1 MRKRIYQIIE
11 LSSGEDMASRVYD
24 TIMFIS
30 ILACLIPMMFRRS
43 HAIFTYLDW
52 VVTVVFLIDYI
63 LRIWTADL
71 KLPKMKK
78 WAFLVY
84 PFTPLAL
91 IDLISI
97 IPTLLLLHP
106 SLHRFVILRL
116 IRALKVVRIFKL
128 MRYSKGMRMFLN
140 ILRAEREAL
149 AAVSTLAVS
158 VIFMSAIIMYNV
170 EPALF
175 PDFFSALYW
184 ATVTMTSVGYG
195 DIAPVTPIGQLVS
208 MASSVIGIA
217 IIALPTGIITA
228 GFMKEVLDP
237 ADKTTV
243 REAVREAVEEAV
255 EESTVKEAVRE
266 AVDSSLVKEALRGAL
281 EESNDTFE
289 DAIEAA
295 LEHLEQSRKQNIL

>member
-24 TIMFIS
+24 TIMCIS

-43 HAIFTYLDW
+43 HLVFSYLDW
-52 VVTVVFLIDYI
+52 AVTFVFLVDYI
-63 LRIWTADL
+63 LRLLTADF
-71 KLPKMKK
+71 KLPKLKK
-78 WAFLVY
+78 WAFAVY

-91 IDLISI
+91 IDLVSI

-106 SLHRFVILRL
+106 SLHRFRYLRL
-116 IRALKVVRIFKL
+116 MRAIKVIRIFKL

-149 AAVSTLAVS
+149 TAVSTLAAS
-158 VIFMSAIIMYNV
+158 AIFMSAIIMYNV

-195 DIAPVTPIGQLVS
+195 DISPATTIGQLVA
-208 MASSVIGIA
+208 MVSSFIGIA
-217 IIALPTGIITA
+217 VIALPTGILTA
-228 GFMKEVLDP
+228 GFMKEILHP
-237 ADKTTV
+237 ADETTV
-243 REAVREAVEEAV
+243 REAVREAVEESAV
-255 EESTVKEAVRE
+255 KDAVRE
-266 AVDSSLVKEALRGAL
+266 AMDASLVKDALRDAL

-295 LEHLEQSRKQNIL
+295 LEHLEQSRKQTLR

>member
-11 LSSGEDMASRVYD
+11 LSSGEDIASRVYD
-24 TIMFIS
+24 TIMCIS
-30 ILACLIPMMFRRS
+30 IMACLIPMMFRRTHIVFS
-43 HAIFTYLDW
+43 YLDW
-52 VVTVVFLIDYI
+52 AVTFVFLVDYI
-63 LRIWTADL
+63 LRLLTADF
-71 KLPKMKK
+71 KLPKLKK
-78 WAFLVY
+78 WAFAVY

-91 IDLISI
+91 IDLVSI

-106 SLHRFVILRL
+106 SLHRFRYLRL
-116 IRALKVVRIFKL
+116 MRAIKVIRIFKL

-149 AAVSTLAVS
+149 TAVSTLAAS
-158 VIFMSAIIMYNV
+158 AIFMSAIIMYNV

-195 DIAPVTPIGQLVS
+195 DISPATTIGQLVA
-208 MASSVIGIA
+208 MASSFIGIA
-217 IIALPTGIITA
+217 VIALPTGILTA
-228 GFMKEVLDP
+228 GFMKEILHP
-237 ADKTTV
+237 ADGTTV
-243 REAVREAVEEAV
+243 REAVREAVEESAV
-255 EESTVKEAVRE
+255 KDAVRE
-266 AVDSSLVKEALRGAL
+266 AMDASLVKDALRDAL

-295 LEHLEQSRKQNIL
+295 LEHLEQSRKQTLR

>member
-1 MRKRIYQIIE
+1 
-11 LSSGEDMASRVYD
+11 
-24 TIMFIS
+24 
-30 ILACLIPMMFRRS
+30 
-43 HAIFTYLDW
+43 
-52 VVTVVFLIDYI
+52 
-63 LRIWTADL
+63 
-71 KLPKMKK
+71 
-78 WAFLVY
+78 
-84 PFTPLAL
+84 
-91 IDLISI
+91 
-97 IPTLLLLHP
+97 
-106 SLHRFVILRL
+106 
-116 IRALKVVRIFKL
+116 
-128 MRYSKGMRMFLN
+128 
-140 ILRAEREAL
+140 
-149 AAVSTLAVS
+149 
-158 VIFMSAIIMYNV
+158 
-170 EPALF
+170 
-175 PDFFSALYW
+175 
-184 ATVTMTSVGYG
+184 MTSVGYG